1 MRKHKTAKV
10 SNMIFLFNHHFS
22 GGVENCGP
30 KVLQKEY
37 TFVEGSQSVEVTL
50 CGHPQPKLQYTFKGK
65 TKEAEMIEKLDD
77 SKKMYKY
84 KINLDDIDRK
94 DCGSTL
100 TFRATGFKDWYNS
113 STIKIKCKNSNIL
126 LYLHIFV
133 KSYDLIRPLQ
143 TYS

>member
-1 MRKHKTAKV
+1 MT
-10 SNMIFLFNHHFS
+10 FLYNHHFS
-22 GGVENCGP
+22 GGVDNCGP
-30 KVLQKEY
+30 EVQKEY
-37 TFVEGSQSVEVTL
+37 TFGEGSQSVEVTL
-50 CGHPQPKLQYTFKGK
+50 CGHPRPELQYTFNGK

-113 STIKIKCKNSNIL
+113 STIKIKCNNSNNL
-126 LYLHIFV
+126 LYLHCLLYTSPSPRD
-133 KSYDLIRPLQ
+133 KRQ
-143 TYS
+143 TRMPSSA